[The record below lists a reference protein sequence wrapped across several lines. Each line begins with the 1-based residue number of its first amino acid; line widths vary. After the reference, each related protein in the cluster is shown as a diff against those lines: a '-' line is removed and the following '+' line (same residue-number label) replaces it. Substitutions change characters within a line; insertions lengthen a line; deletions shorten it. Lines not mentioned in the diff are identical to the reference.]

1 MISPLLWAN
10 VRGRTSAGRVQSV
23 ALRLIV
29 EREREIIAFVPEEY
43 WSIEAE
49 LAKRIPS
56 RSSFVARL
64 TKIQGEKVDLKN
76 EKDTHLIVEELE
88 RSTYVVTDVRRGER
102 KRKPAPPFITSTLQQ
117 EASRRLGFTARRTM
131 RVAQQLYEGIELDG
145 QGSVGLITYMR
156 TDSTSVAGD
165 AQIEARDFI
174 ARRYG
179 QEYLPPKPPQ
189 YKTKAK
195 GAQEAH
201 EAIRPTGVRREPSAV
216 KPYLSRDQFQLYS
229 LIWRRFVASQ
239 MAPAIY
245 DTVAVNVI
253 ADAGWEFANARLISA
268 EQLSIIS
275 REPKYQF
282 RASGSRVKFPGF
294 LAVYEET
301 RDEDTETDEEVAE
314 ILPDLESGEVV
325 DLVQLIPEQHFTQP
339 PPRYTEATLVRT
351 LEEYGIGRP
360 STYAPTISTIQDRGY
375 VERIDR
381 RLHPTELGFV
391 VNDLLVKHFPDIVD
405 VSFTARMEENLDLI
419 ARGDQEWVPVLRDFY
434 EPFERALRLAEQT
447 MEKVPLADQTTG
459 EKCEKCGHDM
469 VIKWGRYGKF
479 IACSNFPTCRNSKPF
494 LEKIDVLCPECG
506 GELVEKRSRK
516 KRIFYGC
523 SNYPEC
529 SFVSWKKP
537 LVQPCPVCGG
547 LLVIKNKQWAQ
558 CISCEEQVAMEK
570 LSDVSESS
578 SPDTESLQEESP
590 PVSETV
596 EAVPE

>member
-1 MISPLLWAN
+1 
-10 VRGRTSAGRVQSV
+10 
-23 ALRLIV
+23 
-29 EREREIIAFVPEEY
+29 
-43 WSIEAE
+43 
-49 LAKRIPS
+49 
-56 RSSFVARL
+56 
-64 TKIQGEKVDLKN
+64 
-76 EKDTHLIVEELE
+76 
-88 RSTYVVTDVRRGER
+88 
-102 KRKPAPPFITSTLQQ
+102 
-117 EASRRLGFTARRTM
+117 
-131 RVAQQLYEGIELDG
+131 
-145 QGSVGLITYMR
+145 MR

-165 AQIEARDFI
+165 AQDEARDFI

-179 QEYLPPKPPQ
+179 QEYLPEKPPQ

-201 EAIRPTGVRREPSAV
+201 EAIRQTGVKREPSAV
-216 KPYLSRDQFQLYS
+216 KPFLTRDQFQLYS
-229 LIWRRFVASQ
+229 LVWRRFVASQ

-245 DTVAVNVI
+245 DTVAVDVI
-253 ADAGWEFANARLISA
+253 ADAVWEFDDARLLST
-268 EQLSIIS
+268 EQLSVIS

-301 RDEDTETDEEVAE
+301 RDEDAVTDEEVAE

-405 VSFTARMEENLDLI
+405 VSFTARMEEDLDLI

-434 EPFERALRLAEQT
+434 EPFERAVKLAEQT

-547 LLVIKNKQWAQ
+547 LLVMKNKQWAQ
-558 CISCEEQVAMEK
+558 CISCEEQVAMET

-578 SPDTESLQEESP
+578 SPDSKSLQEESS